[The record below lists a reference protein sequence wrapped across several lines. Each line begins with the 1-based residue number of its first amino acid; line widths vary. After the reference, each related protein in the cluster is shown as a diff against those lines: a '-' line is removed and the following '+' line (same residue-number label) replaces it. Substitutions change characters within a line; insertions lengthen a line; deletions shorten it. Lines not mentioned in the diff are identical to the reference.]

1 MLVLRRTCGQSI
13 AIGENAEVIVKVIKN
28 ENGIV
33 SIGIDAPMTVLVNR
47 LEVVEK
53 CLNGLPSS
61 DNQKSALFNR
71 LKIFEKRKKKIR
83 ASNDSFAN
91 PDMYTN

>member
-13 AIGENAEVIVKVIKN
+13 AIGENAEVIIKVIKN
-28 ENGIV
+28 ENGII
-33 SIGIDAPMTVLVNR
+33 SIGIDAPMAVLVNR
-47 LEVVEK
+47 LEIYEK
-53 CLNGLPSS
+53 HLNALPSS
-61 DNQKSALFNR
+61 DNKKSAIFNR